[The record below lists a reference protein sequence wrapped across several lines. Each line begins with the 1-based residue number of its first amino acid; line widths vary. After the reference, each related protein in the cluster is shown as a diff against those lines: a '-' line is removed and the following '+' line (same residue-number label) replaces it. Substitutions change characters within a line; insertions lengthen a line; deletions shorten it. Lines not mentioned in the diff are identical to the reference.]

1 MNQPQSPV
9 EFAFDVSEDNFEARV
24 IAASEHVPVLVDF
37 WAPWCGPCRALG
49 PVLEKLA
56 AEFGGRFLLARVNS
70 DENPG
75 LAQRFG
81 VRGIPN
87 VKVVVGG
94 RLVDE
99 FTGALPESRIRE
111 FLGRILPSP
120 ALDLVEE
127 AHAARAAG
135 DLETAARLFADA
147 MVQDPA
153 NESVRLDLIDTLID
167 AGALD
172 DAEAILA
179 SLDTFPRDPQRV
191 EQLQAKLA
199 LLRNA
204 PDDTEADALEARVAA
219 DPADLQSRLD
229 LAHVYAG
236 QGRYAPAFEQLLEI
250 VRRDRSFG
258 EDVGRKTLVQLFNV
272 VTDDALVRRFRT
284 ELSRLLNQ

>member
-24 IAASEHVPVLVDF
+24 LAASEHVPVLVDF

-87 VKVVVGG
+87 VKAVVGG

-111 FLGRILPSP
+111 FLRHLLPSP
-120 ALDLVEE
+120 AQEFVEE

-135 DLETAARLFADA
+135 DFERAAQLFAEA

-153 NESVRLDLIDTLID
+153 NEAVRLDLVETLID
-167 AGALD
+167 GGALD

-191 EQLQAKLA
+191 EQLRARLA
-199 LLRNA
+199 LQRNA
-204 PDDTEADALEARVAA
+204 PDDAETGALEARVSA
-219 DPADLQSRLD
+219 DPADLQARLD
-229 LAHVYAG
+229 LAHAYAG
-236 QGRYAPAFEQLLEI
+236 QGRYEPAFAQLLEI
-250 VRRDRSFG
+250 VRRDRGFG
-258 EDVGRKTLVQLFNV
+258 EDVGRKTLVQLFSV
-272 VTDDALVRRFRT
+272 ATDEALVRRFRT